1 MIGGKAAR
9 VQRAAGDRDAAAGR
23 APSDALFDRVG
34 AFLRQHRLSP
44 DPDHYAFAYQVVSQ
58 PEGALAAA
66 VARLTDDGV
75 RLTRTDVESLGGA
88 VRAAGAAASTSDS
101 EHRAARLTA
110 EAHAQVAA
118 FVGIAKAAR
127 DEAREFGRDLAE
139 QAAGMARSPRTAQ
152 GPAPGGAPAD
162 DGADEVIRLAAAMVS
177 RVRQA
182 EVRLAD
188 ATREADGLRMELE
201 EARVT
206 ARRDPLTGL
215 PNRRALD
222 EAFAAADRSRPLFV
236 AICDVDRF
244 KRINDEHGHAVGD
257 RVLRA
262 IGGALS
268 AACGEHLVVRH
279 GGEEFA
285 LLLSGGTS
293 DQALAMVEA
302 AREAVANRRFRTR
315 DTDQPINRV
324 TVSAGLT
331 EVRPGE
337 TLEDALTRA
346 DRHLYAAKAAGRDCC
361 RSA

>member
-1 MIGGKAAR
+1 MIGGRSAK
-9 VQRAAGDRDAAAGR
+9 VQRAVSRDATPGR
-23 APSDALFDRVG
+23 APAPDLFDQVG

-44 DPDHYAFAYQVVSQ
+44 DPDHYAFAYQVVSE
-58 PEGALAAA
+58 PGGTLAAA

-88 VRAAGAAASTSDS
+88 VKAAGQAASSGDS

-139 QAAGMARSPRTAQ
+139 QAAGMARTNA
-152 GPAPGGAPAD
+152 GNAAD
-162 DGADEVIRLAAAMVS
+162 DGADEVIRLAAAMVA

-182 EVRLAD
+182 EGRLAD
-188 ATREADGLRMELE
+188 ATREADGLRLELE

-222 EAFAAADRSRPLFV
+222 EAFAAADRTRSLFV

-244 KRINDEHGHAVGD
+244 KRINDDHGHAVGD

-268 AACGEHLVVRH
+268 ASAGEQLVVRH

-285 LLLSGGTS
+285 MLLSDVDA
-293 DQALAMVEA
+293 DQALAMVES

-331 EVRPGE
+331 QVQPGE
-337 TLEDALTRA
+337 TLEAALTRA
-346 DRHLYAAKAAGRDCC
+346 DRFLYAAKAAGRDCC
-361 RSA
+361 RTA

>member
-1 MIGGKAAR
+1 MIGGKSAR
-9 VQRAAGDRDAAAGR
+9 LQRAAGSSRFVPGWASGD
-23 APSDALFDRVG
+23 LFDRIG
-34 AFLRQHRLSP
+34 AFLASHGLNP
-44 DPDHYAFAYQVVSQ
+44 DPEHYAFAYRVVSD
-58 PEGALAAA
+58 PNGTLAAA

-75 RLTRTDVESLGGA
+75 RLGRTDIEALGGA
-88 VRAAGAAASTSDS
+88 VRAADTSAATGES
-101 EHRAARLTA
+101 EERVARLTA
-110 EAHAQVAA
+110 EAQAQVAT

-139 QAAGMARSPRTAQ
+139 QAAGMARTPRQSVSAT
-152 GPAPGGAPAD
+152 
-162 DGADEVIRLAAAMVS
+162 DGSDEVVRLAASMVA

-182 EVRLAD
+182 EGRLAD
-188 ATREADGLRMELE
+188 ATREADELRVELE

-222 EAFAAADRSRPLFV
+222 EAFAGANRSQPLHV
-236 AICDVDRF
+236 AVCDVDRF

-268 AACGEHLVVRH
+268 AVCGEQLVVRH

-285 LLLSGGTS
+285 LLLVGQTM
-293 DQALAMVEA
+293 DEAMELVELA
-302 AREAVANRRFRTR
+302 RDAVANRRFRTR
-315 DTDQPINRV
+315 DTDRPINRV

-331 EVRPGE
+331 QVLASD
-337 TLEDALTRA
+337 TLETALARA
-346 DRHLYAAKAAGRDCC
+346 DQHLYAAKAAGRDCC
-361 RSA
+361 RAA

>member
-1 MIGGKAAR
+1 MIGGTSAR
-9 VQRAAGDRDAAAGR
+9 VQRAASRDAGPGR
-23 APSDALFDRVG
+23 APVDLFEQVG

-44 DPDHYAFAYQVVSQ
+44 DPDHYTFAYQVVSQ
-58 PEGALAAA
+58 PGGALAAA

-75 RLTRTDVESLGGA
+75 RLTKTDVESLGGA
-88 VRAAGAAASTSDS
+88 VKAAGQAASSGES

-118 FVGIAKAAR
+118 FVGIARAAR

-139 QAAGMARSPRTAQ
+139 QAAGMARNPRTAQ
-152 GPAPGGAPAD
+152 PGTTD
-162 DGADEVIRLAAAMVS
+162 DGADEVIRLAAAMVA

-182 EVRLAD
+182 EGRLED
-188 ATREADGLRMELE
+188 ATREADGLRLELE

-285 LLLSGGTS
+285 LLLSGGTAA
-293 DQALAMVEA
+293 QALTMVET
-302 AREAVANRRFRTR
+302 ARDAVANRRFRTR

-331 EVRPGE
+331 EVRSGE
-337 TLEDALTRA
+337 TLEAALTRA
-346 DRHLYAAKAAGRDCC
+346 DQHLYAAKAAGRDCC
-361 RSA
+361 RTA